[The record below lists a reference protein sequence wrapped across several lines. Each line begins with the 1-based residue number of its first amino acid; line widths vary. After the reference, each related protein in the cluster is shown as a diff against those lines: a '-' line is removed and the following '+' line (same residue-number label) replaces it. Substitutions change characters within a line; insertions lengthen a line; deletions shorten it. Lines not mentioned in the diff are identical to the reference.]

1 MLDKFKEIAQDFGY
15 GLVALTG
22 VTVVTYG
29 LIQLLQLLD
38 FTKEQGVTFI
48 FVLLGT
54 YLVYIF
60 GGILRLNRQK

>member
-1 MLDKFKEIAQDFGY
+1 MLEKFKEIAKDFGY

-22 VTVVTYG
+22 VTVVIYG
-29 LIQLLQLLD
+29 LIQLLQLLEY
-38 FTKEQGVTFI
+38 TKEQGITFI
-48 FVLLGT
+48 YVLLGT